1 MVERVHN
8 HERRIVLDLEEVV
21 ACPRCL
27 STLQASGGKFTCTD
41 PACDFAR
48 TGFPTVLGQPVL
60 VDFERSLFRRADYDE
75 TDTSARPSGTRFSGS
90 FRTYTN
96 RSLRDRFRILVFGLN
111 HLAAQNSIEVLKALK
126 TRAAS
131 PRLLIIGGG
140 TLGEGTNTFYRDKQV
155 QVFATDVYPSPNI
168 CLLADAHGLP
178 FADDVFDG
186 VWIQAVLEHV
196 LEPQVVVRQIH
207 RVLKPGGLVYAE
219 TPFMMPVHEAAHD
232 FTRFTLSG
240 HRWLFRGFD
249 QIDVGVLGG
258 AGSTMVWSIR
268 FFWRALGLGDKASTL
283 LTAPFFWFR
292 YFDRIMRGRINADA
306 ALGFFFFGKK
316 SNNAMG
322 LKDIIAYYQTQ

>member
-1 MVERVHN
+1 M
-8 HERRIVLDLEEVV
+8 DLEEIV

-27 STLQASGGKFTCTD
+27 STLQASAGRFGCTN

-48 TGFPTVLGQPVL
+48 DGFPTAAGQPVL
-60 VDFERSLFRRADYDE
+60 VDFERSLFRRGDYDE
-75 TDTSARPSGTRFSGS
+75 NDAPARPSGVSFSGS

-111 HLAAQNSIEVLKALK
+111 HLAARNSAEFLKVLKA
-126 TRAAS
+126 RAAS

-140 TLGEGTNTFYRDKQV
+140 TLGEGTGVFYQDKQV
-155 QVFATDVYPSPNI
+155 QVFATDVYPSPNT
-168 CLLADAHGLP
+168 CLLADAHCLP
-178 FADDVFDG
+178 FADDAFDG

-196 LEPQVVVRQIH
+196 LDPQRVVQQIH

-240 HRWLFRGFD
+240 HRWLFREFD
-249 QIDVGVLGG
+249 QIEGGVLGG
-258 AGSTMVWSIR
+258 AGSTMLWSIR

-283 LTAPFFWFR
+283 LTLPFFWFR
-292 YFDRIMRGRINADA
+292 YFDKVMRGRVNADA
-306 ALGFFFFGKK
+306 ALGIFFFGKK
-316 SNNAMG
+316 GDGAMS

>member
-1 MVERVHN
+1 M
-8 HERRIVLDLEEVV
+8 VLDLEEIV

-27 STLQASGGKFTCTD
+27 SPLLASGGRFTCTNS
-41 PACDFAR
+41 ACDFAGD
-48 TGFPTVLGQPVL
+48 GFPTASGQPVL
-60 VDFERSLFRRADYDE
+60 VDFEQSVFRRDDYGENDR
-75 TDTSARPSGTRFSGS
+75 SAHPSGVNFSGS

-96 RSLRDRFRILVFGLN
+96 RSLRQWFRILVFGIN
-111 HLAAQNSIEVLKALK
+111 RLARRNSIEVLKVLK
-126 TRAAS
+126 TRTAS

-140 TLGEGTNTFYRDKQV
+140 ALGEGTNTFYQDKQV
-155 QVFATDVYPSPNI
+155 QVFATDVYPSPNT
-168 CLLADAHGLP
+168 CLLADAHCLP
-178 FADDVFDG
+178 FANDVFDG
-186 VWIQAVLEHV
+186 VWVQAVLEHV
-196 LEPQVVVRQIH
+196 LEPHVVVQQIH

-240 HRWLFRGFD
+240 HRWLFRGFE
-249 QIDVGVLGG
+249 QIDGGVLGG

-292 YFDRIMRGRINADA
+292 YFDKIMRGRVNADA

-316 SNNAMG
+316 SDNAMG
-322 LKDIIAYYQTQ
+322 LNDIIAYYQTQ